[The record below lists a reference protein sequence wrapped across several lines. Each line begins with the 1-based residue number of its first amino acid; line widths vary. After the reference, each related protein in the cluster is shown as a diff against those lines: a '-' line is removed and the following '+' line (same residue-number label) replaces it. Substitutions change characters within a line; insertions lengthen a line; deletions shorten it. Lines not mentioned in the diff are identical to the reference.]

1 MREGDGKINK
11 GGIIKGGKGSLKG
24 ILSKDK
30 KVHWRVK
37 DQRMVKLERVR

>member
-1 MREGDGKINK
+1 MREGEGRILVMREGDGKINK

-30 KVHWRVK
+30 KVH
-37 DQRMVKLERVR
+37 